1 MRQPTNDVGEK
12 LLILYGDGMHLVRIE
27 LENFK
32 SFGGQIIIPF
42 EEGFTAITGPNGSGK
57 SNCGDAI
64 QFVLGPKSTRSL
76 RASNVSELIFNG
88 GGGGKAAR
96 NMSATLVFE
105 NTPESDGRRRLRIDT
120 EEVSFTRSV
129 RLNRKN
135 DTISSYYVNGN
146 PSTATEM
153 RRILAEAGL
162 HGDGYNIV
170 LQGDVTNLAS
180 MTPHKRRGVLEEVAG
195 VTAYDDEI
203 RRANNQRKVVENNIE
218 TIDLFEEEQKT
229 RLKGLEKE
237 RQQALKFKDLKDE
250 LDLNKVV
257 LQQSRHRNRLDEVRL
272 LGEERSSYSEQ
283 ITGLT
288 ENIRAGNHNLGDF
301 DEELVQ
307 IGNDL
312 DDIMS
317 GDARELLDTIRQHEI
332 DIETN
337 SDRVGDQLKIIE
349 STEEDIE
356 IIREDYESAE
366 NARISGQEELVHAK
380 ESLLEADSDL
390 IQAASDEKQ
399 AREAIQSGDR
409 HGRDLNRALGQATDL
424 VAEKHQEYSIA
435 RLESDRAEQ
444 TAQISSEKLADL
456 EEEYEQATLTRDDL
470 TLVGDEI
477 QGSGGQVDRTALANE
492 LTRLTKQE
500 IGLREDRDR
509 SEVKARDAEVELA
522 KARARQEAKANRPG
536 SAITIAALTKLR
548 QSGEIKGI
556 LGTLGELC
564 SPKDVAHEDALA
576 LALGNGLRSIVVT
589 NDEVAADCIKWLR
602 LNGGGRATFLP
613 LNKLNVSRPQGRTLI
628 VARNPGILGFAHDLL
643 DYELEVDIAVRYAS
657 RNTLIVQSM
666 DVARKNMGGVRMVTL
681 KGDIIEGSGAMTG
694 GSPAGSSRPRFGGG
708 SPGQLGSE
716 RLERAVEEAN
726 LIYSTVEAALREL
739 RTNQQ
744 KLRDQIHGLDDSD
757 QSVKIREWKSDLSR
771 AQKDVDEIGKKIIL
785 AREEFSRVDKLFI
798 SSKEAAEKANQDH
811 EESLQSR
818 SAAAAALQNHT
829 PDHLSEILRNAEK
842 TRTDAERTKIVS
854 DAAILNGNER
864 MNILSNRLSELARQ
878 IKVKEQLISDA
889 RGAIFSLKESI
900 VNSQELLI
908 DLKGQS
914 SQFDEEQQILTQRRE
929 IIIEE
934 RASLR
939 AALDSHS
946 QKRETLASRIEELNI
961 QIQQK
966 RVAVN
971 EIVAELADAE
981 IDVPS
986 AEIQLPTVAE
996 AERVVQGLERRLG
1009 HLGDVNMLAIEQY
1022 DIAVERVAGLIE
1034 DGKILRQRRDDLVGI
1049 ADRLES
1055 ERKKRLLLVFEHVN
1069 RNFSRVYAQLQP
1081 GGIGS
1086 LRLENP
1092 KNPFDGGLEM
1102 DCVPPGKNS
1111 KTRRNLLSGGEK
1123 SMAALA
1129 LIFAIQDYEPS
1140 PFYYFDEVDQNLDP
1154 FNSELIAALCLMRSQ
1169 RAQFIMVTLRKVSLN
1184 LANHHIGITHAGDG
1198 CSRRITDFDRA
1209 AALQMSEEMEK
1220 EEAARKQSETE
1231 RSELVLPDPEKMPR
1245 VPEPLGTPKSLGGLA
1260 ERAGLDIDESEVNEI
1275 DEESSKNGDLVALRE
1290 RTEDW
1295 TEDIEEADKV
1305 QNALVDEE
1313 NLQNDNVEVD
1323 SSEIEIE

>member
-135 DTISSYYVNGN
+135 DTISSYYINGN

-229 RLKGLEKE
+229 RLKGLGKE

-366 NARISGQEELVHAK
+366 NARISGQDELDQAK

-509 SEVKARDAEVELA
+509 SEVKARDTEVELA

-785 AREEFSRVDKLFI
+785 ARDEFSRVDKLFI

-818 SAAAAALQNHT
+818 SDAAAALQNHT

-878 IKVKEQLISDA
+878 IKNKEQLISDA

-900 VNSQELLI
+900 ANSQELLI

>member
-1 MRQPTNDVGEK
+1 MQQATSNVGEK
-12 LLILYGDGMHLVRIE
+12 LPILSGEGMHLVRIE

-32 SFGGQIIIPF
+32 SFGGEIIIPF

-96 NMSATLVFE
+96 HMSATLVFV
-105 NTPESDGRRRLRIDT
+105 NSPEVDGRRRLRIDT

-135 DTISSYYVNGN
+135 DTISSYYINDN

-153 RRILAEAGL
+153 RRVLAEAGL

-218 TIDLFEEEQKT
+218 TIDLFEDEQKT
-229 RLKGLEKE
+229 RLKSLGKE

-250 LDLNKVV
+250 LDSNKII
-257 LQQSRHRNRLDEVRL
+257 LQQSRYRNRLDEVRL
-272 LGEERSSYSEQ
+272 LGEERSSYSDQISELTEQ
-283 ITGLT
+283 IKS
-288 ENIRAGNHNLGDF
+288 GNLELGSF

-312 DDIMS
+312 DEIMS
-317 GDARELLDTIRQHEI
+317 GDAKELLDTIRQHDI

-349 STEEDIE
+349 SAEEDID
-356 IIREDYESAE
+356 IIRGDYEGAE
-366 NARISGQEELVHAK
+366 SARIQGQEEL
-380 ESLLEADSDL
+380 D
-390 IQAASDEKQ
+390 QAARNLSDAEEDLGRAALDEKK
-399 AREAIQSGDR
+399 AREAIQSGDK

-424 VAEKHQEYSIA
+424 VAEKHQEYSAA
-435 RLESDRAEQ
+435 RLELDRAEQ
-444 TAQISSEKLADL
+444 TAQLASEKLADL

-470 TLVGDEI
+470 ELIGDDI
-477 QGSGGQVDRTALANE
+477 QSSDDLVDRTSLAEE
-492 LTRLTKQE
+492 LRRLTKQE
-500 IGLREDRDR
+500 ISLREDRDR
-509 SEVKARDAEVELA
+509 SEVRARDAEVELA

-536 SAITIAALTKLR
+536 SAITLAALTKLR
-548 QSGEIKGI
+548 QSGDIQGI

-564 SPKDVAHEDALA
+564 SPKEDTHEEALA

-643 DYELEVDIAVRYAS
+643 DYDSEIDIAVRYAS

-666 DVARKNMGGVRMVTL
+666 DIARKNMGGVRMVTL

-708 SPGQLGSE
+708 SPGQLGTE
-716 RLERAVEEAN
+716 KLERTVEEAN
-726 LIYSTVEAALREL
+726 LLYSTVEAALREL

-757 QSVKIREWKSDLSR
+757 QSVKIREWKADLSR
-771 AQKDVDEIGKKIIL
+771 AQKDVDDIGKKIIS
-785 AREEFSRVDKLFI
+785 ARDEFSRIEQSLVSAKKLAEDASEQHEI
-798 SSKEAAEKANQDH
+798 SLEQRTDAASE
-811 EESLQSR
+811 
-818 SAAAAALQNHT
+818 LQNHT
-829 PDHLSEILRNAEK
+829 PDHLSEMLRNAEK
-842 TRTDAERTKIVS
+842 TRNNAERTKLIS
-854 DAAILNGNER
+854 DAAILSGNER
-864 MNILSNRLSELARQ
+864 MSILSDRLSELARQ
-878 IKVKEQLISDA
+878 IQNKESLINDA
-889 RGAIFSLKESI
+889 KSSITSLKESI
-900 VNSQELLI
+900 SKSKELLI
-908 DLKGQS
+908 DLKGQA

-929 IIIEE
+929 IIVDE
-934 RASLR
+934 RATLR
-939 AALDSHS
+939 ATLETSS
-946 QKRETLASRIEELNI
+946 QKRVTLTSRIEELNL
-961 QIQQK
+961 QIHQK
-966 RVAVN
+966 KSAVD
-971 EIVAELADAE
+971 EIIAELADAN

-986 AEIQLPTVAE
+986 ANIQLPTVAE
-996 AERVVQGLERRLG
+996 AEKVVQGLERRLG

-1022 DIAVERVAGLIE
+1022 DIAVERIAGLVE
-1034 DGKILRQRRDDLVGI
+1034 DGKILRQRRIDLVGI

-1055 ERKKRLLLVFEHVN
+1055 ERKKRLLLVFDHVN
-1069 RNFSRVYAQLQP
+1069 RNFSRVYEQLQP
-1081 GGIGS
+1081 GGVGS
-1086 LRLENP
+1086 LRLENR

-1102 DCVPPGKNS
+1102 DCVPPGKSS

-1220 EEAARKQSETE
+1220 EEAARKRSETE
-1231 RSELVLPDPEKMPR
+1231 RSELVLPNPEDMPR
-1245 VPEPLGTPKSLGGLA
+1245 VPEPLGAPKSLGGLA
-1260 ERAGLDIDESEVNEI
+1260 ERAGIDSESELVE
-1275 DEESSKNGDLVALRE
+1275 DVDLTPKTGDLDALRE

-1295 TEDIEEADKV
+1295 NEDIDEADKL
-1305 QNALVDEE
+1305 QNALLDENNLANDEE
-1313 NLQNDNVEVD
+1313 ID